1 MQPEFEAI
9 LASDLPDIEK
19 LTQAYRFIIKEQ
31 IAIARREIE
40 LQKAIGDQEKM
51 IKEKIKMGAIEY
63 SASIFAFCY
72 LKVTGRALPH
82 DQ

>member
-9 LASDLPDIEK
+9 LASDLPELEK
-19 LTQAYRFIIKEQ
+19 LTQAYRFILKDQ

-51 IKEKIKMGAIEY
+51 IKEKIKMGTIEY
-63 SASIFAFCY
+63 SGSIFAFCY
-72 LKVTGRALPH
+72 LKVTGRSLPN